1 MGLLVDRFRD
11 VPVADRN
18 AALCSRMVGLNLARV
33 HVAPSR
39 IRNAGRGLFASR
51 AIASGELVTLYP
63 CDALL
68 QWPNEQALALAQRE
82 AESVQA
88 VRDDLDGLRRRMEEQ
103 SAIIAT
109 SDRARAALVEVLEE
123 QAASH
128 AAAIPKHAAELGAG
142 KQKTTAEIIVHCD
155 AVLATRRMLRP
166 VVGDVLVRLS
176 SHSAGMGLKECEA
189 FDPLSEHG
197 AAVWRYC
204 IRMNATSAVLANPNL
219 VEDAAYLGHLVND
232 GVICEGPGTAA
243 VRYAITSA
251 GLANVR
257 TVASSLSDC
266 HIALV
271 SLRSIEQGGE
281 ILMSYGSEAHTVYPH
296 SPLRMCT
303 LPTDVCTVPQVWRCV
318 LALATGGAA
327 KAPFVPRRQHLLWRG
342 SRRQDCWAGRV
353 HRSQWESL
361 CGPLSQW
368 RVPWPRHVLPGGRT
382 GRGEPLL
389 RRTGGGSGCRM
400 ERRSSEGV
408 APRRSKRKGRRDE
421 ACGHFSGRCRFDCE
435 GT

>member
-1 MGLLVDRFRD
+1 
-11 VPVADRN
+11 
-18 AALCSRMVGLNLARV
+18 
-33 HVAPSR
+33 
-39 IRNAGRGLFASR
+39 
-51 AIASGELVTLYP
+51 
-63 CDALL
+63 
-68 QWPNEQALALAQRE
+68 LALAQRE

-109 SDRARAALVEVLEE
+109 SDRARAALEE

-128 AAAIPKHAAELGAG
+128 AAAIPKPRCGELGAG
-142 KQKTTAEIIVHCD
+142 KEKTTAEIIVHCD

-303 LPTDVCTVPQVWRCV
+303 LPTR
-318 LALATGGAA
+318 
-327 KAPFVPRRQHLLWRG
+327 
-342 SRRQDCWAGRV
+342 
-353 HRSQWESL
+353 
-361 CGPLSQW
+361 
-368 RVPWPRHVLPGGRT
+368 
-382 GRGEPLL
+382 
-389 RRTGGGSGCRM
+389 
-400 ERRSSEGV
+400 
-408 APRRSKRKGRRDE
+408 
-421 ACGHFSGRCRFDCE
+421 
-435 GT
+435 

>member
-1 MGLLVDRFRD
+1 
-11 VPVADRN
+11 
-18 AALCSRMVGLNLARV
+18 
-33 HVAPSR
+33 
-39 IRNAGRGLFASR
+39 
-51 AIASGELVTLYP
+51 
-63 CDALL
+63 
-68 QWPNEQALALAQRE
+68 LALAQRE

-109 SDRARAALVEVLEE
+109 SDRARAALVEV

-128 AAAIPKHAAELGAG
+128 AAAIPKLGAG

-303 LPTDVCTVPQVWRCV
+303 LPTR
-318 LALATGGAA
+318 
-327 KAPFVPRRQHLLWRG
+327 
-342 SRRQDCWAGRV
+342 
-353 HRSQWESL
+353 
-361 CGPLSQW
+361 
-368 RVPWPRHVLPGGRT
+368 
-382 GRGEPLL
+382 
-389 RRTGGGSGCRM
+389 
-400 ERRSSEGV
+400 
-408 APRRSKRKGRRDE
+408 
-421 ACGHFSGRCRFDCE
+421 
-435 GT
+435 

>member
-11 VPVADRN
+11 VPMADRN

-103 SAIIAT
+103 
-109 SDRARAALVEVLEE
+109 
-123 QAASH
+123 AASH

-142 KQKTTAEIIVHCD
+142 KEETTAEIIVHCD

-281 ILMSYGSEAHTVYPH
+281 ILMSYGAAYWLSRQAVPPRRHSFPDGSTYYGEAPGGKIAGQGEFTDLNGNRYVGHFHNGAYHGPGTYYLAGGRAEVSRYSEGREVG
-296 SPLRMCT
+296 L
-303 LPTDVCTVPQVWRCV
+303 
-318 LALATGGAA
+318 GAA
-327 KAPFVPRRQHLLWRG
+327 WSADRQKAWRLVAASAKDGVTKPAAISLDDAASIAKELDLPVPPM
-342 SRRQDCWAGRV
+342 V
-353 HRSQWESL
+353 P
-361 CGPLSQW
+361 PL
-368 RVPWPRHVLPGGRT
+368 
-382 GRGEPLL
+382 PL
-389 RRTGGGSGCRM
+389 
-400 ERRSSEGV
+400 
-408 APRRSKRKGRRDE
+408 
-421 ACGHFSGRCRFDCE
+421 
-435 GT
+435 

>member
-1 MGLLVDRFRD
+1 MRQQPVCVRLQVVPLVRNLAYRAIQTLPRAIQTTAAIADERDSCSMSLLVDRFRD
-11 VPVADRN
+11 VPAADRN

-68 QWPNEQALALAQRE
+68 QWPSEQGLAIAQRE

-109 SDRARAALVEVLEE
+109 SDRARAELLVVLEE

-128 AAAIPKHAAELGAG
+128 AAAIRKQATELGDG
-142 KQKTTAEIIVHCD
+142 AEKENASAAIAHGD
-155 AVLATRRMLRP
+155 AAMATRRTLRP
-166 VVGDVLVRLS
+166 IVGDVLVRLS
-176 SHSAGMGLKECEA
+176 SHSAGMGLKESDA

-197 AAVWRYC
+197 APVWRYC

-232 GVICEGPGTAA
+232 GVMCEGPGTAA

-271 SLRSIEQGGE
+271 SLRRIEQGDE

-296 SPLRMCT
+296 SPLRLGILT
-303 LPTDVCTVPQVWRCV
+303 R
-318 LALATGGAA
+318 
-327 KAPFVPRRQHLLWRG
+327 
-342 SRRQDCWAGRV
+342 
-353 HRSQWESL
+353 
-361 CGPLSQW
+361 
-368 RVPWPRHVLPGGRT
+368 
-382 GRGEPLL
+382 
-389 RRTGGGSGCRM
+389 
-400 ERRSSEGV
+400 
-408 APRRSKRKGRRDE
+408 
-421 ACGHFSGRCRFDCE
+421 
-435 GT
+435 

>member
-1 MGLLVDRFRD
+1 
-11 VPVADRN
+11 
-18 AALCSRMVGLNLARV
+18 
-33 HVAPSR
+33 
-39 IRNAGRGLFASR
+39 
-51 AIASGELVTLYP
+51 
-63 CDALL
+63 
-68 QWPNEQALALAQRE
+68 LALAQRE

-128 AAAIPKHAAELGAG
+128 AAAIPKHAAELGAE
-142 KQKTTAEIIVHCD
+142 KEETTAEIIVHCD

-303 LPTDVCTVPQVWRCV
+303 LP
-318 LALATGGAA
+318 
-327 KAPFVPRRQHLLWRG
+327 
-342 SRRQDCWAGRV
+342 
-353 HRSQWESL
+353 
-361 CGPLSQW
+361 
-368 RVPWPRHVLPGGRT
+368 
-382 GRGEPLL
+382 
-389 RRTGGGSGCRM
+389 
-400 ERRSSEGV
+400 
-408 APRRSKRKGRRDE
+408 KR
-421 ACGHFSGRCRFDCE
+421 
-435 GT
+435 

>member
-11 VPVADRN
+11 VPAADRN

-128 AAAIPKHAAELGAG
+128 AAAIPKHAAELGAE
-142 KQKTTAEIIVHCD
+142 KESTTAEIMVHCD
-155 AVLATRRMLRP
+155 AMLATRRMLRP

-219 VEDAAYLGHLVND
+219 VEDAAYL
-232 GVICEGPGTAA
+232 A
-243 VRYAITSA
+243 
-251 GLANVR
+251 
-257 TVASSLSDC
+257 
-266 HIALV
+266 
-271 SLRSIEQGGE
+271 
-281 ILMSYGSEAHTVYPH
+281 
-296 SPLRMCT
+296 T
-303 LPTDVCTVPQVWRCV
+303 L
-318 LALATGGAA
+318 
-327 KAPFVPRRQHLLWRG
+327 
-342 SRRQDCWAGRV
+342 
-353 HRSQWESL
+353 
-361 CGPLSQW
+361 
-368 RVPWPRHVLPGGRT
+368 
-382 GRGEPLL
+382 
-389 RRTGGGSGCRM
+389 
-400 ERRSSEGV
+400 
-408 APRRSKRKGRRDE
+408 
-421 ACGHFSGRCRFDCE
+421 
-435 GT
+435 